1 MAGIESLTP
10 EQQAALRAVLE
21 RGGFGN
27 AGANAGAPAAG
38 GNAPYQVNLG
48 TIPAGTSAN
57 YAGQDWNKFMADW
70 GPLIEKQMA
79 TLTDNSMVDRAVTD
93 AARTPGQIAG
103 AVDRNIARRGGVQGD
118 QRLALDASR
127 ELYNPLQAANTINN
141 ARIDQRTRNFD
152 TALKLSGMGS
162 DVYQMG
168 LDNIR
173 ESEGL
178 SAQRKINNAQAKA
191 QNKQNLVSGGITLAT
206 AAAMAFL

>member
-1 MAGIESLTP
+1 MNVGSFGFTP
-10 EQQAALRAVLE
+10 EMLDRLRQS
-21 RGGFGN
+21 GGLN
-27 AGANAGAPAAG
+27 STANA
-38 GNAPYQVNLG
+38 NASYQVDLG
-48 TIPAGTSAN
+48 QVPDGTSAD

-79 TLTDNSMVDRAVTD
+79 SLTDNSMVDRAAKD
-93 AARTPGQIAG
+93 AERTPGQIAG

-118 QRLALDASR
+118 QRMAIDASR
-127 ELYNPLQAANTINN
+127 QLYNPLQAANTMNN

-178 SAQRKINNAQAKA
+178 AAQRRMNNAQAKA
-191 QNKQNLVSGGITLAT
+191 TNKQNLVSGGITLAT

>member
-1 MAGIESLTP
+1 MNVGSFGLTP
-10 EQQAALRAVLE
+10 EILE
-21 RGGFGN
+21 RLRQTGGLNSTTN
-27 AGANAGAPAAG
+27 A
-38 GNAPYQVNLG
+38 NAPYQVDLG
-48 TIPAGTSAN
+48 QVPDGTSAD

-79 TLTDNSMVDRAVTD
+79 SLTDNSMVDRAAKD
-93 AARTPGQIAG
+93 AERTPGQIAG

-118 QRLALDASR
+118 QRMAIDASR
-127 ELYNPLQAANTINN
+127 QLYNPLQAANTMNN

-178 SAQRKINNAQAKA
+178 AAQRRMNNDQARA
-191 QNKQNLVSGGITLAT
+191 ANKQNLVSGGITLAT

>member
-1 MAGIESLTP
+1 MNPINFYGYTP
-10 EQQAALRAVLE
+10 DITE
-21 RGGFGN
+21 RIRQVGGLNSTTN
-27 AGANAGAPAAG
+27 A
-38 GNAPYQVNLG
+38 NAPYQVDLG
-48 TIPAGTSAN
+48 QVPDGTSAD

-79 TLTDNSMVDRAVTD
+79 SLTDNSMVDRAAKD
-93 AARTPGQIAG
+93 AERTPGQIAG

-118 QRLALDASR
+118 QRMAIDASR
-127 ELYNPLQAANTINN
+127 QLYNPLQAANTMNN

-178 SAQRKINNAQAKA
+178 AAQRRMNNAQAKA
-191 QNKQNLVSGGITLAT
+191 TNKQNLVSGGITLAT

>member
-1 MAGIESLTP
+1 MAS
-10 EQQAALRAVLE
+10 
-21 RGGFGN
+21 
-27 AGANAGAPAAG
+27 
-38 GNAPYQVNLG
+38 
-48 TIPAGTSAN
+48 
-57 YAGQDWNKFMADW
+57 
-70 GPLIEKQMA
+70 
-79 TLTDNSMVDRAVTD
+79 LTDNSMVDRAAKD
-93 AARTPGQIAG
+93 AERTPGQIAG

-118 QRLALDASR
+118 QRMAIDASR
-127 ELYNPLQAANTINN
+127 QLYNPLQAANTMNN

-178 SAQRKINNAQAKA
+178 AAQRRMNNDQAKA
-191 QNKQNLVSGGITLAT
+191 TNKQNLVSGGITLAT